1 MNARDDMMAIV
12 AHDLR
17 NPINTMLLRSHLM
30 LEMTQE
36 CGGEKSE
43 MIRHHLELL
52 RKTATHMNQLIGD
65 LTDAAS
71 IYAER
76 LHLLK
81 QESDVQRLVEPAIE
95 RMRLLSREKG
105 VEFTAHV
112 TSVVFRLFADQR
124 RITQVLDNLLGNA
137 LKFTPA
143 GGAIVVDVQ
152 TNKDEAEIS
161 VTDTGPGIP
170 PEAVHRIFEPYW
182 QVQKTRSGM
191 GLGLFIA
198 KTIIE
203 SHGGRIWVESTVGQG
218 TTFHFTLPSSNP
230 PASSKGV

>member
-1 MNARDDMMAIV
+1 
-12 AHDLR
+12 
-17 NPINTMLLRSHLM
+17 MLQ
-30 LEMTQE
+30 MTQE
-36 CGGEKSE
+36 CSGDQSE
-43 MIRHHLELL
+43 TIRHHLELQ
-52 RKTATHMNQLIGD
+52 RRTASHMNQLIGD

-76 LHLLK
+76 LHLFK
-81 QESDVQRLVEPAIE
+81 QETELQRLVEPSIE
-95 RMRLLSREKG
+95 RMRLLFREKG

-112 TSVVFRLFADQR
+112 TSGVFRLSADQR

-143 GGAIVVDVQ
+143 GGAIVIDVDVY
-152 TNKDEAEIS
+152 NDEAEIS
-161 VTDTGPGIP
+161 IADTGPGIP
-170 PEAVHRIFEPYW
+170 PEALQRIFEPYW

-198 KTIIE
+198 KTIVE

-218 TTFHFTLPSSNP
+218 TTFHFTLPSRNP
-230 PASSKGV
+230 PPSSKGV